1 MQDPPS
7 SEGERDLTSTL
18 ASYAAEALYLMD
30 AEGRVTFM
38 NPAAERMFG
47 WSLEETLGKRLHD
60 QIHHTRPNGEPF
72 PMSDCPLGNVMRT
85 GEAVINHEDLFI
97 HKSGALIPVSCSNA
111 PVMVNG
117 VITGAVLVVHDL
129 TQRKLLEDALQRR
142 ADDFAELDR
151 RKDDFIAMLAH
162 ELRNP
167 LAAVSNAVQLLR
179 LDRADAQVRQRAIEV
194 VDRQIRHQA
203 RLIDDLLDVSRVQ
216 RNQIRLQL
224 TRLDLARVVATE
236 AEDRRAPLAQAGLSL
251 TLELPPRPLWIQ
263 GDATRL
269 AQVIGN
275 LLGNAGKFTE
285 PGGAISVSARA
296 VGGAAE
302 VVVRD
307 TGAGITP
314 EFLPHIFEPF
324 TQADRSLDRR
334 LGGLGLGLALVKGL
348 VEMHGGSV
356 RAHSEGVGRGA
367 EITFCLPLEAD
378 APETQS
384 APPAPS
390 REAPLADRPLR
401 VLVIEDNE
409 DGAEMLRELLELRGH
424 EVQVASC
431 GPTGVEAAHRFLP
444 DVVLCD
450 IGLPGMDGY
459 AVARALRSAPDTTS
473 MKLIAVTG
481 YGQESDRARSLEAGF
496 DVHLTKPVHPD
507 ALART
512 LAGVRPR

>member
-1 MQDPPS
+1 
-7 SEGERDLTSTL
+7 
-18 ASYAAEALYLMD
+18 
-30 AEGRVTFM
+30 
-38 NPAAERMFG
+38 
-47 WSLEETLGKRLHD
+47 
-60 QIHHTRPNGEPF
+60 
-72 PMSDCPLGNVMRT
+72 
-85 GEAVINHEDLFI
+85 
-97 HKSGALIPVSCSNA
+97 
-111 PVMVNG
+111 
-117 VITGAVLVVHDL
+117 
-129 TQRKLLEDALQRR
+129 
-142 ADDFAELDR
+142 
-151 RKDDFIAMLAH
+151 
-162 ELRNP
+162 
-167 LAAVSNAVQLLR
+167 
-179 LDRADAQVRQRAIEV
+179 
-194 VDRQIRHQA
+194 
-203 RLIDDLLDVSRVQ
+203 
-216 RNQIRLQL
+216 
-224 TRLDLARVVATE
+224 
-236 AEDRRAPLAQAGLSL
+236 
-251 TLELPPRPLWIQ
+251 
-263 GDATRL
+263 
-269 AQVIGN
+269 
-275 LLGNAGKFTE
+275 
-285 PGGAISVSARA
+285 
-296 VGGAAE
+296 
-302 VVVRD
+302 
-307 TGAGITP
+307 
-314 EFLPHIFEPF
+314 
-324 TQADRSLDRR
+324 
-334 LGGLGLGLALVKGL
+334 
-348 VEMHGGSV
+348 MHGGSV